1 MALEKQLKMV
11 QLLLLHSKGG
21 DLDWKPTANKDTMSV
36 TFEKA
41 SVLLKQTPSREVPD
55 EYDYM
60 IRVVN
65 DDGVVIESFSDVDLG
80 EGEAYRWMNEM
91 FNLARRKALG
101 VDSAL
106 DSIISE
112 LEDIIPF

>member
-11 QLLLLHSKGG
+11 QLLLEHSKGG
-21 DLDWKPTANKDTMSV
+21 DIDWKPTPSKDTMSV

-41 SVLLKQTPSREVPD
+41 SLLLKQTPSREVPD
-55 EYDYM
+55 EYDYT
-60 IRVVN
+60 IRIIN
-65 DDGVVIESFSDVDLG
+65 DDGVVIESFSDTDFEPG
-80 EGEAYRWMNEM
+80 QAYLSMHEM

-106 DSIISE
+106 DSIIRE
-112 LEDIIPF
+112 LKDIIPF